1 MTSVLS
7 HPLQLNGNKIMKNFR
22 CIHIFALLVMLLGIP
37 AIPLAAQT
45 DGIKKS
51 KKTEV
56 IDGKKYYL
64 HTVEKGQTLFGISRA
79 YGLTTNDILVE
90 NPDLI
95 NGSIRPGMVLRIPA
109 EKPLPPAK
117 PNQTTPQTAVKDTA
131 TFLFTVEPGQTLYSI
146 AQQHKTTVERLTE
159 LNPQLKTAGLK
170 AGQQIRVPG
179 KAQTPVSLPANVVLA
194 DTVFRVNKKTLY
206 NVVLMLPLQLTQ
218 VENIQTENDKGP
230 GFSAKAEAAM
240 EFYEGALLAVDSM
253 KRRGMK
259 VKLHVFD
266 VGANDSVNVDKIL
279 ARPELQQADL
289 ILGPLDNEP
298 FKKVADFGQKKSIA
312 VISPLTGSNRVLFKQ
327 PTAGKVV
334 PSLTTQMEQLAE
346 YLNTTAAN
354 DQLILINSGNPK
366 ELPMVKSFRTASDH
380 LRLAQGKDSIEY
392 INGSAGIEAKLKKGQ
407 KNIIVVPSTS
417 QAFVTGLL
425 LTLKGLAEKYTI
437 EVYGMPK
444 WMDFENLDREYM
456 QSINLHYISHYFID
470 YEDPAT
476 KRVLLQYRAI
486 FKGDAGQYVL
496 AGYDVT
502 MFFLNAMFED
512 GTFFYMKLDTR
523 KGDGLQQRFEF
534 YRSEEESG
542 FDNKAIRI
550 VKMEDYKLVRK
561 L

>member
-1 MTSVLS
+1 
-7 HPLQLNGNKIMKNFR
+7 MKNFR
-22 CIHIFALLVMLLGIP
+22 CIHIFVLLVLLLGIP
-37 AIPLAAQT
+37 AAPLAAQT

-95 NGSIRPGMVLRIPA
+95 NGSIKPGMVLRIPA

-117 PNQTTPQTAVKDTA
+117 PSQTTPQTAAKDTA

-159 LNPQLKTAGLK
+159 LNPQVKTAGLK

-179 KAQTPVSLPANVVLA
+179 KAQTTVSLPANVALA
-194 DTVFRVNKKTLY
+194 DTVFRVNKKALY
-206 NVVLMLPLQLTQ
+206 NVVLMLPLQLAQ
-218 VENIQTENDKGP
+218 VENIQPENDKGP
-230 GFSAKAEAAM
+230 GFSLKAEATM
-240 EFYEGALLAVDSM
+240 QFYEGALLAVDSM

-266 VGANDSVNVDKIL
+266 VGANDSLNVEKIL

-289 ILGPLDNEP
+289 ILGPLDPEP
-298 FKKVADFGQKKSIA
+298 FRKVADFGQKRSIA
-312 VISPLTGSNRVLFKQ
+312 VISPLAPNNSLLFKQ
-327 PTAGKVV
+327 PTVSKVV
-334 PSLTTQMEQLAE
+334 PSLSTQMKQLAE
-346 YLNTTAAN
+346 YLNTTSAN
-354 DQLILINSGNPK
+354 DQIILINSGSPK
-366 ELPMVKSFRTASDH
+366 ELQMVNTFRTAFDQ
-380 LRLAQGKDSIEY
+380 LRVAQGKDSIAY
-392 INGSAGIEAKLKKGQ
+392 INGSSGIEAKLKKGQ

-437 EVYGMPK
+437 EVYGMQK
-444 WMDFENLDREYM
+444 WMEFENLDREYM
-456 QSINLHYISHYFID
+456 QTINLHYISHYFID

-476 KRVLLQYRAI
+476 KRVLLQYRAA

-502 MFFLNAMFED
+502 LFFLNALFED

>member
-1 MTSVLS
+1 
-7 HPLQLNGNKIMKNFR
+7 MKNFR
-22 CIHIFALLVMLLGIP
+22 FIHIFVLLVTLLGIP
-37 AIPLAAQT
+37 AVKLAAQT

-90 NPDLI
+90 NPELI
-95 NGSIRPGMVLRIPA
+95 NGSIKPGMVLRIPA

-117 PNQTTPQTAVKDTA
+117 PNPPAPQTAVKDTS
-131 TFLFTVEPGQTLYSI
+131 TFLYTAGAGQTLYSI

-159 LNPQLKTAGLK
+159 LNPELKSAGLK

-179 KAQTPVSLPANVVLA
+179 KAPLQTSLPANVSLA
-194 DTVFRVNKKTLY
+194 DTTYRVNKKAVY
-206 NVVLMLPLQLTQ
+206 NVVLMLPLQLAQ
-218 VENIQTENDKGP
+218 VDNIQTENDKGP

-266 VGANDSVNVDKIL
+266 VGAADSLNVEKVL
-279 ARPELQQADL
+279 AKPELQQADL

-298 FKKVADFGQKKSIA
+298 FRKVADFGQKKNIA
-312 VISPLTGSNRVLFKQ
+312 VISPLTNTNRLLFKQ
-327 PTAGKVV
+327 PTAGKTV
-334 PSLTTQMEQLAE
+334 PSFATQMEQLAQYL
-346 YLNTTAAN
+346 YLNSPN
-354 DQLILINSGNPK
+354 DQVILINSGSPK
-366 ELPMVKSFRTASDH
+366 DQQMVKAFRDASNK
-380 LRLAQGKDSIEY
+380 LRLANGKDSLPY
-392 INGSAGIEAKLKKGQ
+392 INGTSGLEAKLRKDR
-407 KNIIVVPSTS
+407 KNIIVVPSAQN
-417 QAFVTGLL
+417 QAFITGLL
-425 LTLKGLAEKYTI
+425 LTLKGLADKYPM

-444 WMDFENLDREYM
+444 WMEYDNLDREYM
-456 QSINLHYISHYFID
+456 QIINLHYVSHYFID
-470 YEDPAT
+470 YDDPAT
-476 KRVLLQYRAI
+476 KRMLLQYRAV
-486 FKGDAGQYVL
+486 FKGDAGQYAL

-502 MFFLNAMFED
+502 LFFLNALFED
-512 GTFFYMKLDTR
+512 GTYFYMKLATR
-523 KGDGLQQRFEF
+523 TSDGLQQRFEF

-542 FDNKAIRI
+542 FDNKGIRI